1 MAGAE
6 MGRNGCTACLKN
18 QREIDRLTETL
29 QRLRQKL
36 RYQGRHATEGF
47 VGSAIPSAKRP

>member
-1 MAGAE
+1 MTL
-6 MGRNGCTACLKN
+6 NGCTECLKN
-18 QREIDRLTETL
+18 QREIDRLTEAL
-29 QRLRQKL
+29 QRLGQKL